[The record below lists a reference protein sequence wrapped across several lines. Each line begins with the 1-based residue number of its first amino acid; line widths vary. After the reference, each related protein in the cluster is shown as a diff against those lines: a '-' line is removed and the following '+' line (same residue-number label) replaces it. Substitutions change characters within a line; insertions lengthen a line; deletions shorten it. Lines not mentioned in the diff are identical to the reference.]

1 MKESEARE
9 SQRDFPWSEKDKQE
23 RNNKR
28 KKEERELFVYGLRD
42 FADTGSFNFGM
53 YRKGRIVRPL
63 ATSLKGNV
71 APYQSY
77 SSRAH

>member
-42 FADTGSFNFGM
+42 FADTGSCLILGCT
-53 YRKGRIVRPL
+53 GRDESCDHLPR
-63 ATSLKGNV
+63 
-71 APYQSY
+71 
-77 SSRAH
+77 H